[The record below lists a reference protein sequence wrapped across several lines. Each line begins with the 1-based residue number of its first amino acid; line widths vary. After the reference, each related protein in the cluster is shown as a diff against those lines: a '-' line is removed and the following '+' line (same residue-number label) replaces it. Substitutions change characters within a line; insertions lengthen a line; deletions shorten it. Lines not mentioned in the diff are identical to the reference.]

1 MDVEAVIDPRQI
13 TSLDPV
19 REITQRFTSALEQA
33 VRRAPEQYFW
43 LHRRWKS
50 EPRQRPAR
58 KAA

>member
-1 MDVEAVIDPRQI
+1 MAEPFDITAKDAVW
-13 TSLDPV
+13 
-19 REITQRFTSALEQA
+19 EITQRYTSALEQA

-50 EPRQRPAR
+50 EPRKRPAKAL